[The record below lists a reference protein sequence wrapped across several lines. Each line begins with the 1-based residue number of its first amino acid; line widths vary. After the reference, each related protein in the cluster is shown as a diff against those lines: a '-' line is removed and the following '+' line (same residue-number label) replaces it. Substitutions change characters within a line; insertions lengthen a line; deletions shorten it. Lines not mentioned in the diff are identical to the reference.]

1 MGLLKKMTN
10 EVAPQKGPSDDALI
24 LHGML
29 CVAGADG
36 AFDDAEIELVQGYFA
51 TLPEF
56 EGKDWE
62 EVYNGAKK
70 VLSKYNS
77 VFESVK
83 ALADL
88 STQALKN
95 KMFVL
100 AVDIALSSGDV
111 DEAEDE
117 MLEAMQRVLSI
128 PDELAAKIIEVMAI
142 KYAQ

>member
-10 EVAPQKGPSDDALI
+10 EVAPQKSPSDDALI

-128 PDELAAKIIEVMAI
+128 SDELAAKIIEVMAI

>member
-128 PDELAAKIIEVMAI
+128 SDELAAKIIEVMAI